1 MTHDLNASTI
11 SIAGHGGDQIE
22 AYFAVPTDVDQHG
35 SIVVIHHL
43 PGYDESTKEIT
54 RRFAA
59 HGYAALMPNLY
70 HREAPGA
77 DPDDAAAI
85 ARNNGGIPDERLVG
99 DVEGAMKYLKA
110 LSTSNGKVASI
121 GYCSGG
127 RQSFLAGCRLP
138 LEGVIDCYGAFVV
151 GTPPAEFP
159 LRVTPVVGEASGLTG
174 EVLGLFGAED
184 KFPDTAQTEELADAL
199 RAAGKTFTFRTY
211 ENAGHAFFSP
221 NRPSYRV
228 EAANEGW
235 DEIFAFLARTVG

>member
-1 MTHDLNASTI
+1 MTHNLRAETLTI
-11 SIAGHGGDQIE
+11 KGHNGDEIE
-22 AYFAVPTDVDQHG
+22 AYVAVPTDVEQHG

-43 PGYDESTKEIT
+43 PGYDEATKEIT

-59 HGYAALMPNLY
+59 NGYAAIMPNLY

-85 ARNNGGIPDERLVG
+85 ARANGGIADEQIVG
-99 DVEGAMKYLKA
+99 DVEGAMNYLKS
-110 LSTSNGKVASI
+110 LPTSNGKVASI
-121 GYCSGG
+121 GFCSGG
-127 RQSFLAGCRLP
+127 RQSFMVGCRLP

-159 LRVTPVVGEASGLTG
+159 LRVTPVVGEASGLRG

-184 KFPDTAQTEELADAL
+184 QFPTPAQVDELADAL

-211 ENAGHAFFSP
+211 EGAGHAFFSSD
-221 NRPSYRV
+221 RPSYRV
-228 EAANEGW
+228 DAANEGW
-235 DEIFAFLARTVG
+235 REIFSFLSRTVG

>member
-1 MTHDLNASTI
+1 MTHNLRAETLTI
-11 SIAGHGGDQIE
+11 QGHRGDAIE
-22 AYFAVPTDVDQHG
+22 AYVAVPTDVDQHG

-43 PGYDESTKEIT
+43 PGYDETTKEIA

-59 HGYAALMPNLY
+59 NGYAAVMPNLY

-85 ARNNGGIPDERLVG
+85 ARANGGIPDEQVVG
-99 DVEGAMKYLKA
+99 DVEGAMNYLKA
-110 LSTSNGKVASI
+110 LPTANGKVASI
-121 GYCSGG
+121 GFCSGG
-127 RQSFLAGCRLP
+127 RQSFLVGCRLP

-159 LRVTPVVGEASGLTG
+159 LRVTPIVGEAAGLRG

-184 KFPDTAQTEELADAL
+184 QFPTPAQVDELAEAL

-211 ENAGHAFFSP
+211 QNAGHAFFSSD
-221 NRPSYRV
+221 RPSYRV

-235 DEIFAFLARTVG
+235 REIFTFLSRTVG

>member
-22 AYFAVPTDVDQHG
+22 AYLALPTDVEQHG

-43 PGYDESTKEIT
+43 PGYDESTKEIS

-70 HREAPGA
+70 HRESPGA

-99 DVEGAMKYLKA
+99 DVEGAMEYLKA
-110 LSTSNGKVASI
+110 LPTSNGKVASI

-184 KFPDTAQTEELADAL
+184 KFPEPAQTEELADAL
-199 RAAGKTFTFRTY
+199 RAAAKIFTFRTY
-211 ENAGHAFFSP
+211 ENAGHAFFSS

-235 DEIFAFLARTVG
+235 DEIFTFLRRTVG

>member
-1 MTHDLNASTI
+1 MIHNLRADTVAI
-11 SIAGHGGDQIE
+11 RGHGDDEIE
-22 AYFAVPTDVDQHG
+22 AYLAVPTDVASHG

-43 PGYDESTKEIT
+43 PGYDETTKEIT

-77 DPDDAAAI
+77 EPDDAAALV
-85 ARNNGGIPDERLVG
+85 RNNGGVPDERLVG
-99 DVEGAMKYLKA
+99 DVAGAMKYLKA
-110 LSTSNGKVASI
+110 LPTSNGKVASI

-127 RQSFLAGCRLP
+127 RQSFLSGCRLP

-151 GTPPAEFP
+151 GTAPETFP
-159 LRVTPVVGEASGLTG
+159 IRVTPVIDEVAGISGEI
-174 EVLGLFGAED
+174 LGLFGAED
-184 KFPDTAQTEELADAL
+184 KFPSPEQNDELAEAL
-199 RAAGKTFTFRTY
+199 RAAQKTFTFRTY
-211 ENAGHAFFSP
+211 ENAGHAFFAS

-235 DEIFAFLARTVG
+235 QEIFTFLKRTVG